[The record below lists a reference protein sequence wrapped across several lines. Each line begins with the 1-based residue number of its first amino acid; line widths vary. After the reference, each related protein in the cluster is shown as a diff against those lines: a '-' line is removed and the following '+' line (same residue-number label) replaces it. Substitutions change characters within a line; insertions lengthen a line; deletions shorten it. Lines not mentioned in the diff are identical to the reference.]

1 MRLPFQS
8 GGLCSY
14 PFGSIFY
21 FVIIFSSY
29 SSHATVDT
37 VLTDLL
43 SHPSSVLPTICQS
56 TSKEGK
62 ATARLARHVQEV
74 WYARQ
79 VSQALYIV
87 KAGKMVTIEDIPMA
101 QSPCNNPFRVDSQWW
116 STAVQEF
123 GWPVDA
129 DSIVVDEQ
137 EGSQD
142 RYNVILQRLENDK
155 LYGS

>member
-8 GGLCSY
+8 GGFCSY
-14 PFGSIFY
+14 PFGSNIY
-21 FVIIFSSY
+21 FVIIFSAY
-29 SSHATVDT
+29 SSHATVDN

-56 TSKEGK
+56 TSKEGR
-62 ATARLARHVQEV
+62 ATARLARHVHL
-74 WYARQ
+74 
-79 VSQALYIV
+79 SQALYIV
-87 KAGKMVTIEDIPMA
+87 KAGKMVAIEDIPMS
-101 QSPCNNPFRVDSQWW
+101 QSPCNNSFRVDSQWW

-142 RYNVILQRLENDK
+142 RYNVILQRLEKDK
-155 LYGS
+155 LGGS